1 MSNVSIYEKN
11 WINLVFEDKN
21 KAYGAYQLRQE
32 NSRTTLIAFFSSIAL
47 VLVLVGGWMIFSSFT
62 KMPDVPIA
70 SIPKGPTIVPIDLEP
85 KPEIV
90 KPKVEPIQQASS
102 ADSPNKFKKYVA
114 DKNPD
119 TEVDVV
125 KNTDIVPQTTTTGS
139 GTDNGPAIDTP
150 ALSGVN
156 TIGTIMTDK
165 PDGPVTTNELDRL
178 PKYPGG
184 IEKFY
189 QYVGNT
195 IDKEEIESSSFSV
208 NVIMAFVIERDGSM
222 TDIKVVRGS
231 DKNLEREAI
240 KVLKKLKV
248 KWEPGYKDGEK
259 VRTQY
264 LLPIKVAL

>member
-11 WINLVFEDKN
+11 WIDLVFEGKN
-21 KAYGAYQLRQE
+21 KSYGAYQLRQE
-32 NSRTTLIAFFSSIAL
+32 NPRTTLIAFFSSIAL
-47 VLVLVGGWMIFSSFT
+47 IGCLVGGWMLFSSFNEVSAT
-62 KMPDVPIA
+62 APVAIPDSPRI
-70 SIPKGPTIVPIDLEP
+70 IPIDMEP

-90 KPKVEPIQQASS
+90 KPKAQPAQAASASS
-102 ADSPNKFKKYVA
+102 TNKFKKYVA
-114 DKNPD
+114 DKNPAPD
-119 TEVDVV
+119 VDIP
-125 KNTDIVPQTTTTGS
+125 KNTDITPQINTSGS
-139 GTDNGPAIDTP
+139 GTDEGPAIETP
-150 ALSGVN
+150 SIPGGS
-156 TIGTIMTDK
+156 TDGTAIVAK
-165 PDGPVTTNELDRL
+165 PDGPVRTNELDRL

-184 IEKFY
+184 MEKFY

-195 IDKEEIESSSFSV
+195 IDKDAIESGSLSV

-231 DKNLEREAI
+231 DKSLEREAI
-240 KVLKKLKV
+240 RVLKKLKV

>member
-11 WINLVFEDKN
+11 WIDLVFEDKN

-32 NSRTTLIAFFSSIAL
+32 NSRTTLIAFFSSITLIIAII
-47 VLVLVGGWMIFSSFT
+47 GGGMIFSSFN
-62 KMPDVPIA
+62 KMPDVPVVA
-70 SIPKGPTIVPIDLEP
+70 IPESPTIVTVDLET
-85 KPEIV
+85 KPEFE

-102 ADSPNKFKKYVA
+102 AATSNEFKKYVA

-119 TEVDVV
+119 TEVEVV
-125 KNTDIVPQTTTTGS
+125 KNTDIAPQTTTTGS
-139 GTDNGPAIDTP
+139 GTDNGPAIAPTG
-150 ALSGVN
+150 SGGN
-156 TIGTIMTDK
+156 TTGTANVSI
-165 PDGPVTTNELDRL
+165 PDGPITTNDLDRL

-184 IEKFY
+184 MEKFY
-189 QYVGNT
+189 QYVSNT
-195 IDKEEIESSSFSV
+195 IDKEEIESGSFSV

-222 TDIKVVRGS
+222 TDIKAVRSS

-240 KVLKKLKV
+240 RVLKNLKV

>member
-11 WINLVFEDKN
+11 WIDLVFEDKN
-21 KAYGAYQLRQE
+21 KAYGAYKLRQE
-32 NSRTTLIAFFSSIAL
+32 NSRTTLIAFFSSITLIVAII
-47 VLVLVGGWMIFSSFT
+47 GGGMIFSSFN
-62 KMPDVPIA
+62 KIPDVPVVA
-70 SIPKGPTIVPIDLEP
+70 IPDSPTIVPVNLET
-85 KPEIV
+85 KPEIE
-90 KPKVEPIQQASS
+90 KPKVAPIQQPSS
-102 ADSPNKFKKYVA
+102 AATPNKFKKYVA

-119 TEVDVV
+119 TEVEVV
-125 KNTDIVPQTTTTGS
+125 KNTDIAPQTTTTGS

-150 ALSGVN
+150 TTGGN
-156 TIGTIMTDK
+156 TTGTAVISI
-165 PDGPVTTNELDRL
+165 PDGPITTNELDRL

-184 IEKFY
+184 MEKFY

-195 IDKEEIESSSFSV
+195 INKEEIESSSFSV
-208 NVIMAFVIERDGSM
+208 NVIMAFVIERDGTM
-222 TDIKVVRGS
+222 TDIKAVRSS

-240 KVLKKLKV
+240 RVLKKLKV